1 MDDKLLIVEI
11 EKLIKLLNTYVVNFI
26 RLEQLNG
33 DYCIIRDDGEVLFSG
48 SLKGCMDYLQDYK
61 LQLYDYCSTFSYLI
75 DR

>member
-26 RLEQLNG
+26 RLRQLNG
-33 DYCIIRDDGEVLFSG
+33 DYCIIRMIEVLFSG